1 MGVGLKG
8 KTDASAKPE
17 QEETPDKDRR
27 DGYGNKTASA
37 GRRDRR
43 ILIADMIDNIE

>member
-1 MGVGLKG
+1 MPVAMSGVGLKG
-8 KTDASAKPE
+8 KTDASAKSE

-37 GRRDRR
+37 GVTG
-43 ILIADMIDNIE
+43 EY